1 MEDNRA
7 ENRPQSGIQT
17 REQEGR
23 TASARGNGQK
33 QRGREYAEAQSRAQG
48 SRYAG
53 VQSRERGSGYTG
65 AQNFA
70 QSRERGGRY
79 TGGQSRERG
88 GGYAGGQ
95 SRERGGGYAGGQ
107 SRERGGRSTGNQGHV
122 QGREYAGGQNRGQGM
137 PRNRAGMPLSEEEY
151 RRERARRRRERLIRR
166 RRKVLL
172 GLTAATVILLYG
184 ITNLILYGVVS
195 RYPKDVICKNIYIGA
210 VDVSGMSKKEAK
222 AAIEDQLEKDR
233 AKSVSVEF
241 GGKSEKG
248 KLEEFGLKYTGVDK
262 VVDQAMNYGKKGSLW
277 SRFWKLRKTSK
288 KLVLQDQ
295 RAIDKEAGAAAVSV
309 HSDALTDRAKNATI
323 TKKGS
328 EFKIKKEQDGE
339 TINTEDFLKKL
350 ERHLNDN
357 WNHKEILIKGKAEK
371 EKAAVTSEDLA
382 SVKDELSSFSTDAGS
397 GERVQNLK
405 TGVEKVNGTVLMPG
419 EVFSMEEKTKPYT
432 EENGYVLG
440 GSYEGGRVVES
451 YGGGICQVST
461 TLYNAVIYA
470 ELEIVERYPHSMLVD
485 YVSPS
490 RDAAIAEGLLDF
502 KFKNNYDTPVYIN
515 GGIDDSNQL
524 YFEIYGKDTREKGRT
539 IEFESEVLSTEEPGT
554 TYEEDSELP
563 FGQIEAV
570 SGAHTGTEAKLWKI
584 IYQDGEQVSRE
595 EFNSSS
601 YQKADTIYAVGTQT
615 DDADAAAR
623 VREAIA
629 TQDETQI
636 YAAIGGTQ

>member
-172 GLTAATVILLYG
+172 GLTAAAVILLYG

-210 VDVSGMSKKEAK
+210 VDVSSMSKKEAK

-241 GGKSEKG
+241 GGKSAKG

-288 KLVLQDQ
+288 KLVLEEQL
-295 RAIDKEAGAAAVSV
+295 AIDKEAGAAALSV

-328 EFKIKKEQDGE
+328 KFKIKKEQDGE
-339 TINTEDFLKKL
+339 TINAEDFLTKL

-357 WNHKEILIKGKAEK
+357 WNHKEIRIKGKAEK

-451 YGGGICQVST
+451 YGGGICHVST

-470 ELEIVERYPHSMLVD
+470 EL
-485 YVSPS
+485 
-490 RDAAIAEGLLDF
+490 
-502 KFKNNYDTPVYIN
+502 
-515 GGIDDSNQL
+515 
-524 YFEIYGKDTREKGRT
+524 
-539 IEFESEVLSTEEPGT
+539 
-554 TYEEDSELP
+554 
-563 FGQIEAV
+563 
-570 SGAHTGTEAKLWKI
+570 
-584 IYQDGEQVSRE
+584 
-595 EFNSSS
+595 
-601 YQKADTIYAVGTQT
+601 
-615 DDADAAAR
+615 
-623 VREAIA
+623 
-629 TQDETQI
+629 
-636 YAAIGGTQ
+636 